1 MQKQCY
7 ISGNC
12 SGLQCHMGMSADWCL
27 RKNTDYLYF
36 SVLYIYAILFVL
48 FWFDWKYQFTMQLF
62 SIICNV
68 NSFKIHH
75 IMILH
80 ATKSWNQANL
90 SWVGCITWNVFAVL
104 WAPYTYLLI
113 LTGYLRFD
121 QVSFHLNLNL
131 TVLVFRSSGTIMTFQ
146 GRKVLGTKHYLTD
159 YFHNNPIPKLCKL
172 TKWFFVCQISFISGG
187 NSEFREL
194 GKCVCVGGVTI
205 PKVNATKMAKF
216 WFFGEYQKYS

>member
-1 MQKQCY
+1 MPHGNVSWLMLEEKHRLLIFLSSIHLCY
-7 ISGNC
+7 S
-12 SGLQCHMGMSADWCL
+12 
-27 RKNTDYLYF
+27 
-36 SVLYIYAILFVL
+36 FVL

-75 IMILH
+75 IMILP

-90 SWVGCITWNVFAVL
+90 SWADCITWNVFAVL

-146 GRKVLGTKHYLTD
+146 GWKVLGTKHYLTD

-172 TKWFFVCQISFISGG
+172 TNWFFACQISFISGG
-187 NSEFREL
+187 NSEFREF
-194 GKCVCVGGVTI
+194 GNCVCVGGVTYSQSKCNKNGKILAFWWI
-205 PKVNATKMAKF
+205 PKMFLRV
-216 WFFGEYQKYS
+216 